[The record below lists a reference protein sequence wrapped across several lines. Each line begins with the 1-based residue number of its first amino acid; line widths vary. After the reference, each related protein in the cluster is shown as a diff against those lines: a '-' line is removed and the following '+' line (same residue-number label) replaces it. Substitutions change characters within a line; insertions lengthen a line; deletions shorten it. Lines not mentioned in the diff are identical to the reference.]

1 MAHPGKYIS
10 SVVVVVVVF
19 VVVVVLVI
27 VVFVVGVVG
36 SCHVHENVFYP
47 DAPSAPD
54 FYSCLVVCL
63 SVCLSV
69 CLYVCSLVV
78 VVLCVCVSVCV
89 CDSCAFVF
97 MDPFACE
104 RANKTIVTNARERQS
119 KLIIQNGK
127 LVASPKGYCARMAR
141 QARSIAKSTTA
152 QTRERSYRTASS

>member
-1 MAHPGKYIS
+1 MSGQPDAPSAPDFYSCLSLCLSVCLSVLSVRRRRDYENLVRMAHPGKYIS
-10 SVVVVVVVF
+10 SVIVVVVVF

-78 VVLCVCVSVCV
+78 VVLCV
-89 CDSCAFVF
+89 
-97 MDPFACE
+97 
-104 RANKTIVTNARERQS
+104 
-119 KLIIQNGK
+119 
-127 LVASPKGYCARMAR
+127 
-141 QARSIAKSTTA
+141 
-152 QTRERSYRTASS
+152 